1 MPRYTFL
8 SLSVLA
14 AAVAGSQC
22 AVVVAAPSVFFDA
35 PRFVSI
41 NKRAIPGNESLAYN
55 LGSKVSLTFDSMN
68 RPHIA
73 YVDSYN
79 AHALKY
85 ARWTG
90 SGWEVTP
97 LYDRVSTVPEACTSI
112 AVDAAGN
119 PHIAITGT
127 QHIFRSGG
135 NWQREPVEEKI
146 ASPSVRIGAD
156 GQPRVAY
163 IQESGSSLLL
173 RYAVR
178 STGGTWST
186 ETVHTMPFTTA
197 GSVSPKRGWCSLA
210 LDSSGVPNIAYY
222 DTAVQ
227 QIRYAFKSGLNWVK
241 IVVDSSSADTG
252 YPCAIAMDSLNR
264 RYIAYLDGTNG
275 LVKIA
280 YQTGDGWMR
289 ETLGALARWTG
300 YIGKRLSN
308 LSVAVASDSTIAV
321 AYCWDVGAQVH
332 RRTGGVWQLT
342 QIPANFLSGYDHQM
356 YAAIAFNGAGVLG
369 LAFCGE
375 GPGPAG
381 SLHYYAITGAGS
393 GSVSAQL
400 VDRAPRMGQD
410 TIGMTRNGDGIIYN
424 NPAMQ
429 SLEVCHALQPNFLS
443 PLFRLYY
450 DGLATRGPYQD
461 LGADLDRTGYDWYAS
476 VYEDTPGQRRL
487 LLAST
492 STTYWDFPFNEWSYE
507 VVDQSGDVGRYN
519 SIAADSGGTVHISYY
534 DATNG
539 DLKHARRSGGVWT
552 VSLVDSTG
560 NVGWDTSVAL
570 NLSGVPRIS
579 YYDVTNR
586 DLKFAYLS
594 GTSWVT
600 STVDSAGDVGEYT
613 SLVYDS
619 SNRPHISYYDRANR
633 RLKYA
638 VGPIGSWTIGVV
650 DSGDVGEFSSLAVDG
665 AGNPHIVYYDRAQ
678 GDLKYAWF
686 NGTAWDIR
694 RLDSAGDVGR
704 NAVIGISSS
713 RIRICYYDA
722 TEGGVKEIWGLVD
735 YTGPT
740 AVTVTDEGVFTT
752 DNTRLSAS
760 WTAASDPET
769 GIAEYRYA
777 IGTTPSDPGSGYVV
791 SWKTVPADTTAMT
804 ETGLSL
810 QNGQIYYIYVQ
821 ARNWAGEWGPVAAS
835 DGIRVVSSANNR
847 IADAKRLPDGAW
859 VRLTGKIASRNASLF
874 FCYIQEPDRSS
885 GILVYSMAASLPAAD
900 LIKGKVVSIL
910 GVMATRSSERVV
922 YQPVVEITGTSVP
935 PRPLLLRNIEVSG
948 TDFFYI
954 PGPGG
959 SGQQGVPGRR
969 GLNNVGLYV
978 RTTGRVIGHQSST
991 RYVIDDGSL
1000 PGGLPVSHESTWGQP
1015 PLGRLVE
1022 VFGYPSIGDFREG
1035 SLYMEGTGAWRILD

>member
-1 MPRYTFL
+1 VPRYF
-8 SLSVLA
+8 SLFSFILA
-14 AAVAGSQC
+14 AAFAGSTC
-22 AVVVAAPSVFFDA
+22 GVAVAAPFVFFDA
-35 PRFVSI
+35 PRFVSV
-41 NKRAIPGNESLAYN
+41 NKRAIPGHAPLAYN
-55 LGSKVSLTFDSMN
+55 LGAQVSLTFDSMN
-68 RPHIA
+68 RPHLA
-73 YVDSYN
+73 YVDRYN
-79 AHALKY
+79 GQALKY

-90 SGWEVTP
+90 SAWEITP
-97 LYDRVSTVPEACTSI
+97 LYDRVSMVIEASTSI
-112 AVDAAGN
+112 AIDPSGN
-119 PHIAITGT
+119 PHIAITGS
-127 QHIFRSGG
+127 QHVFRSGG
-135 NWQREPVEEKI
+135 TWQRQTVDFKD
-146 ASPSVRIGAD
+146 ASPSVRIGPD
-156 GQPRVAY
+156 GQPRLAY
-163 IQESGSSLLL
+163 IQEWGSSLLV

-178 STGGTWST
+178 SSGGAWST
-186 ETVHTMPFTTA
+186 ETVHTMPFPFAGTA
-197 GSVSPKRGWCSLA
+197 SADRGWCSLA
-210 LDSSGVPNIAYY
+210 LDTSGTPNIAYY
-222 DTAVQ
+222 DTATQ
-227 QIRYAFKSGLNWVK
+227 RIHYAFKSGLNWVK
-241 IVVDSSSADTG
+241 IVVDSASASTG
-252 YPCAIAMDSLNR
+252 WRNAIVMDSLNR
-264 RYIAYLDGTNG
+264 RYIAYLDATNG

-280 YQTGDGWMR
+280 YQTSTGWVI
-289 ETLGALARWTG
+289 ETVAALENFSGWRFFLA
-300 YIGKRLSN
+300 N
-308 LSVAVASDSTIAV
+308 LSVAVAPDGTIAV
-321 AYCWDVGAQVH
+321 AYAWGDSARVH
-332 RRTGGVWQLT
+332 RRIGGVWRLT
-342 QIPANFLSGYDHQM
+342 EVPANFVRLGVYQHS
-356 YAAIAFNGAGVLG
+356 AIAFDSAGVLG

-381 SLHYYAITGAGS
+381 SLHYYTITGAGS
-393 GSVSAQL
+393 GVITTQL
-400 VDRAPRMGQD
+400 VDRTPQMGRD
-410 TIGMTRNGDGIIYN
+410 TIGMSRDGDGVIYN
-424 NPAMQ
+424 NPSMQ
-429 SLEVCHALQPNFLS
+429 SLMVCRANTFSWYLS
-443 PLFRLYY
+443 PLDRSYF
-450 DGLATRGPYQD
+450 DGLATMGPYQD
-461 LGADLDRTGYDWYAS
+461 LSGDLDRVNDDWYAS
-476 VYEDTPGQRRL
+476 VYEDTPSQRRL
-487 LLAST
+487 LLAR
-492 STTYWDFPFNEWSYE
+492 TTTPGAFPSGPWTYE

-552 VSLVDSTG
+552 VSLVDSSG

-579 YYDVTNR
+579 YYDITNR

-594 GTSWVT
+594 GTTWLT

-619 SNRPHISYYDRANR
+619 SNRPHISYYDRTNR

-638 VGPIGSWTIGVV
+638 VGPIGSWTISVV
-650 DSGDVGEFSSLAVDG
+650 DSGDVGEFSSLAVDS
-665 AGNPHIVYYDRAQ
+665 AGNPHIVYYDRGQ

-694 RLDSAGDVGR
+694 RLDSVGDVGR
-704 NAVIGISSS
+704 NAVIGIKGS
-713 RIRICYYDA
+713 RLRICYYDA
-722 TEGGVKEIWGLVD
+722 TEGGVKEVWGLVD

-740 AVTVTDEGVFTT
+740 AVTVTDEGAFTT

-777 IGTTPSDPGSGYVV
+777 IGTTPADPGSGYVV
-791 SWKTVPADTTAMT
+791 SWKTVPADTTTMT

-821 ARNWAGEWGPVAAS
+821 PRNWTGEWGPVAAS

-910 GVMATRSSERVV
+910 GVMGTRSFERVI
-922 YQPVVEITGTSVP
+922 YQPVVEITGTSAP

-948 TDFFYI
+948 TDFFYA

-959 SGQQGVPGRR
+959 SGQQGIPGRR

-978 RTTGRVIGHQSST
+978 RTAGRVIAHQGLT
-991 RYVIDDGSL
+991 RFVIDDGSL
-1000 PGGLPVSHESTWGQP
+1000 PGGLPVRHESTWGQP

-1022 VFGYPSIGDFREG
+1022 VFGYPSIGDFGEG
-1035 SLYMEGTGAWRILD
+1035 SLYMEGAGAWRVLD